1 MFCTM
6 IRGAT
11 TAILLAGVSSMA
23 MAQSSPATQ
32 GLHNS
37 TTGAAS
43 TDIPNPPSVVHIPSP
58 NDAAKF
64 NKVADADDKKPT
76 MAHALA
82 LTDEQRR
89 FISASVVGKGEGSGQ
104 PDFKPE
110 VAALM
115 PKSAKPQDLSAEVAT
130 KMPWLA
136 PYKYAVVEDK
146 ILLVDPVNSFMVVEI
161 LNR

>member
-1 MFCTM
+1 MRSTM
-6 IRGAT
+6 MRSAT
-11 TAILLAGVSSMA
+11 IAILLAGVSSVA
-23 MAQSSPATQ
+23 MAQSSPP
-32 GLHNS
+32 GPHNS

-43 TDIPNPPSVVHIPSP
+43 TDIPNPPVVVHIPSP

-64 NKVADADDKKPT
+64 NQTADADDKKPT

-82 LTDEQRR
+82 LTDEQRS
-89 FISASVVGKGEGSGQ
+89 FIAGSLAGKGEGSGQ

-115 PKSAKPQDLSAEVAT
+115 PKSAKPQDLPGEIAA
-130 KMPWLA
+130 KIPWVA
-136 PYKYAVVEDK
+136 PYKFAVVEDK
-146 ILLVDPVNSFMVVEI
+146 VLLVDPVNSFMVVEI